1 MTKTY
6 VPISTTTLG
15 SNASTVSFS
24 SIPGT
29 YTDLVIVMGVISTSN
44 TGHYVYLQY
53 NGDTGSNYS
62 TTILT
67 GTGSSAVSTRFNG
80 RTNFN
85 IDYYA
90 TPNTEISNRI
100 VQIQNYSNTTTFK
113 TGLVRANRAGGG
125 TDAMVGLWRS
135 TAAITSILVT
145 HDTAQFATGSTF
157 TLYGIH

>member
-80 RTNFN
+80 RTPAF
-85 IDYYA
+85 
-90 TPNTEISNRI
+90 
-100 VQIQNYSNTTTFK
+100 Q
-113 TGLVRANRAGGG
+113 AGCE
-125 TDAMVGLWRS
+125 S
-135 TAAITSILVT
+135 SIL
-145 HDTAQFATGSTF
+145 F
-157 TLYGIH
+157 TRSRLKINNKLRGVEKVNV